1 MRKILV
7 TTAVL
12 AGLGGI
18 LAVAQASQD
27 TTPKPK
33 PKPEPGL
40 RSQDGDRKE
49 ADRIATQRDDRARD
63 SRGEEHEHGHGKDK
77 DGDSD

>member
-7 TTAVL
+7 MTAVL

-18 LAVAQASQD
+18 LAVAQASQN
-27 TTPKPK
+27 TR
-33 PKPEPGL
+33 PEPGL

-49 ADRIATQRDDRARD
+49 ADHIATPRDDRT
-63 SRGEEHEHGHGKDK
+63 RGSHREEHRHGHGK
-77 DGDSD
+77 